1 VKRPRLSGPPVL
13 VKYGKVI
20 PYEEL
25 MKDGAEAAMVRL
37 RDEVVKL
44 KGELD
49 GLRSGA
55 PSVAPG
61 HS

>member
-1 VKRPRLSGPPVL
+1 ML